1 MKHEITR
8 LNRLKIVKKNLKKYK
23 NPDIDKLI
31 AQMCMN
37 WGIMR
42 RTALEYIKTV
52 KGAE

>member
-1 MKHEITR
+1 M
-8 LNRLKIVKKNLKKYK
+8 RLKRLKEVKEILKKYK
-23 NPDIDKLI
+23 NADEEKLV
-31 AQMCMN
+31 AELCMA